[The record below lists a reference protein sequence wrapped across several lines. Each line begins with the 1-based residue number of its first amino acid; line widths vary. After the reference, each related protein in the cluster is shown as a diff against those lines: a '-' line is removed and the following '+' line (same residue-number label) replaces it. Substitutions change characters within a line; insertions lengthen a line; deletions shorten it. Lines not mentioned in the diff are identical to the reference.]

1 MTRQTKAN
9 LSLLLV
15 AMFWG
20 SSCILTKVGLENIQ
34 EYNLIALR
42 FIIAFL
48 ATLAIFWNRHIF
60 QNKKAIQKAALLGF
74 VLFVVLA
81 LMSFGVDYTSAS
93 NAGFLTCLAG
103 IFIPFLNFIF
113 LKQKIAKKIYVCVGL
128 ALLGMAL
135 LALRESITLNLGDVL
150 CILCSLVFAVHIILT
165 NRFAQDVDPIA
176 LSVFQL
182 GFVGLYSLIM
192 TFAVETPHFP
202 ANTHGWLVVLALS
215 LLCSAFAFVI
225 QTVAQKY
232 TTSVFTGLI
241 YSLEPAFAAIFA
253 FLFLGEVLTGKGY
266 LGAALLFI
274 SLILMEVDIDKIK
287 QR

>member
-1 MTRQTKAN
+1 MSRQTKAN

-48 ATLAIFWNRHIF
+48 ATLPIFWNRHIF
-60 QNKKAIQKAALLGF
+60 KDKQVIQKAALLGF

-103 IFIPFLNFIF
+103 IFIPFFNFFF
-113 LKQKIAKKIYVCVGL
+113 LKQKIEGKIYLCVAIAL
-128 ALLGMAL
+128 AGMAL
-135 LALRESITLNLGDVL
+135 LTVRGSIALNIGDVL
-150 CILCSLVFAVHIILT
+150 CILCSLAFAVHIILT
-165 NRFAQDVDPIA
+165 NRFAQDVDPIS
-176 LSVFQL
+176 LSILQL
-182 GFVGLYSLIM
+182 GFVGLYSLVM
-192 TFAVETPHFP
+192 TFAVETPHVP
-202 ANTHGWLVVLALS
+202 TNAHGWLVVLALS
-215 LLCSAFAFVI
+215 LLCSAFAFFI

-232 TTSVFTGLI
+232 TSSVYTGLI

-253 FLFLGEVLTGKGY
+253 FAFLGEVLTGKGY
-266 LGAALLFI
+266 MGAALLFL
-274 SLILMEVDIDKIK
+274 SLILMEIDFQKIK